1 MRHLFHIT
9 WLVCGSLILM
19 ASAGQ
24 ARQVLR
30 IGGEGQISWAGQVLD
45 AEGIETIEPEHRSI
59 LNPNLTE
66 IGTSPADLV
75 EFASADFPGSILPRQ
90 VGEGE
95 NLATG
100 IYARGGGMSAPTVV
114 NLGRA
119 QLEEVLAQVA
129 AEKSTGKAFMRQQ
142 NDALGTLLVMD
153 LGARFG
159 VNQIRFFPRNTV
171 FPAPMTPF
179 QSNFLKNFEVHVNDG
194 LVLTEGG
201 NPIWEI
207 FEIRNNNTKAV
218 TTVDIEPPRYIR
230 FVRLKAT
237 SSIPFEIEKLQIFGE
252 GFLPT
257 VRYISP
263 IIDMG
268 TPANW
273 GQLRWAQELVGQADK
288 AQMQIRTRSGGD
300 PSPLSYTRKQ
310 VGLRNAEPIPFSVE
324 DPSQP
329 LLRDEF
335 LDLPLRGG
343 QTDAWERGPVRDDW
357 ANWSPWSPPYGIE
370 EGTSEAGTPILS
382 PSPRRYFQFRVDF
395 LSDDLGS
402 AFALKDLSF
411 DYTSPPLADRL
422 VGEVFPRQVPAATD
436 ISFVFA
442 LKVEMENAGLQ
453 GFDSVEIA
461 TVQRVDRIERIEIID
476 GDGEK
481 RLDHAFAVQD
491 DVTEEGEVAITRLTD
506 AGFAVRFPRIAEDN
520 TVLKIH
526 FVTRVL
532 SYSTSFAGRAM
543 LLAEDE
549 FQGVIAGDAA
559 QLADAD
565 QATRSGVTVLS
576 PAVNQGSL
584 IGSFSLDRNVLT
596 PNGDGANDYLALSCE
611 VLAVVGTA
619 RVRVDIFDLAGRRVR
634 HLFEF
639 DGESGVYDAVRFSKL
654 VWDGKDGVGELV
666 RPGIYL
672 VRLEVGGDA
681 RQSASARPVG
691 VIY

>member
-9 WLVCGSLILM
+9 WLACGALILM

-30 IGGEGQISWAGQVLD
+30 IGGEGQISWEGQVLD
-45 AEGIETIEPEHRSI
+45 AAGIETIEPEHRST

-75 EFASADFPGSILPRQ
+75 EFARADFPGSILPRQ
-90 VGEGE
+90 VAEGE

-129 AEKSTGKAFMRQQ
+129 GEKSTGKAFTRQQ

-207 FEIRNNNTKAV
+207 FEIRNNNAKAV
-218 TTVDIEPPRYIR
+218 TTVDVRPPRYIR

-273 GQLRWAQELVGQADK
+273 GQLRWVQERVGQADK
-288 AQMQIRTRSGGD
+288 AQMQIRTRSGDD

-310 VGLRNAEPIPFSVE
+310 VGLRNAELIQSSVD

-343 QTDAWERGPVRDDW
+343 QTDVWERGPVRDDL
-357 ANWSPWSPPYGIE
+357 ANWSPWSPPYSIE
-370 EGTSEAGTPILS
+370 AGTSQAGTPILS

-402 AFALKDLSF
+402 AFVLKELSF

-442 LKVEMENAGLQ
+442 LKAEIENAGLQ

-461 TVQRVDRIERIEIID
+461 TRVDRIERIEIID
-476 GDGEK
+476 GTGEK

-532 SYSTSFAGRAM
+532 SYSTSFEGRAM

-559 QLADAD
+559 QLSDAD

-584 IGSFSLDRNVLT
+584 IGSFSLDRSVLT
-596 PNGDGANDYLALSCE
+596 PNGDGVNDRLALSCE

-639 DGESGVYDAVRFSKL
+639 DGESGAYDAVRFPRL
-654 VWDGKDGVGELV
+654 GWDGKDGVGELV